1 MSLRLTAEDGLA
13 AYLTTAVSKPANL
26 TVQAGHRILDL
37 TLPGCVVHA
46 ESSEPVVEGSL
57 LTPRKVTF
65 LCSIMTPIEVANTVT
80 AHRTAFAWLNT
91 SLTNV
96 TTIAG
101 ATLMGGFLGEETTGN
116 NDKVMEDA
124 VKFTAF
130 IQPS

>member
-13 AYLTTAVSKPANL
+13 AYLVTAAGKPAGL

-37 TLPGCVVHA
+37 ALPGCIVHA
-46 ESSEPVVEGSL
+46 ESSEPVVPGSL
-57 LTPRKVTF
+57 ALPRKVTF
-65 LCSIMTPIEVANTVT
+65 TCSIMTPLEVASTVT

-101 ATLMGGFLGEETTGN
+101 ATLMGGFLGEESTGN

-130 IQPS
+130 VQPS